1 MPESNDYRK
10 SLKPLQDILESF
22 EAGYRD
28 AASDD
33 CDAVTEDIIAEI
45 QEAAGKKRAK
55 VADNDILQKVCVCA
69 AL

>member
-1 MPESNDYRK
+1 MPEPNDYRK
-10 SLKPLQDILESF
+10 SLKPFQDILESF

-33 CDAVTEDIIAEI
+33 RDAVTEDIIAEI
-45 QEAAGKKRAK
+45 REAAGKKRAK
-55 VADNDILQKVCVCA
+55 VADDDILQKVCACA